1 MVFYKR
7 FIRNLDSG
15 NFLESFLVSAIGSI
29 LIIRG
34 YLFLTGFP
42 KIGSGDFH
50 IAHMLWG
57 GLLMC
62 IAIYLMFTYMGR
74 AMIYFATIL
83 GGIGFGT
90 FIDELGKF
98 VTNDNDYFYKP
109 TVALIYVV
117 FIAIYLIAKFSQR
130 FHKHSEEEYMLNAL
144 DYLKEAILLDLDKE
158 EKRKA
163 LDLLKKCNPKN
174 AIVAAIKDLL
184 RSIDTI
190 PTAKPNLLDKIYIFF
205 RDKYI
210 SFIQKKWFTK
220 LLIVFFIFQSLVAL
234 FYALEVVN
242 IASGNFIYTE
252 VLKFETPNYN
262 TNDYGEIISTFIAN
276 LFIWIGVVRIKFSRL
291 IAFVNFKRSV
301 LVSIFLTQ
309 FFSFLDQQFW
319 ALLGLFFNITML
331 LALDFMIDREKTLS
345 STANQPWGTWTSMH
359 PQDTVEHQSYIYYC
373 SWRW

>member
-1 MVFYKR
+1 MVFYRR

-15 NFLESFLVSAIGSI
+15 NYLESFLVSAIASI

-117 FIAIYLIAKFSQR
+117 FITIYLIAKFSKR

-144 DYLKEAILLDLDKE
+144 DYLKEAILLDLDKD

-184 RSIDTI
+184 RSTDTI
-190 PTAKPNLLDKIYIFF
+190 PVSEPNFLDKIYIFF

-210 SFIQKKWFTK
+210 TFIQRRWFTK
-220 LLIVFFIFQSLVAL
+220 LIIVFFIFQSLVAL
-234 FYALEVVN
+234 FYALEFINVL
-242 IASGNFIYTE
+242 SGSNFYKYT
-252 VLKFETPNYN
+252 LNFGRPDYN
-262 TNDYGEIISTFIAN
+262 TNDYGEIVSTFIAN
-276 LFIWIGVVRIKFSRL
+276 LFVWVGVARIKFSRL
-291 IAFVNFKRSV
+291 IAFINFKRSV
-301 LVSIFLTQ
+301 LVSIFITQ
-309 FFSFLDQQFW
+309 FFSFLDQQFL
-319 ALLGLFFNITML
+319 ALLGLAFNITML
-331 LALDFMIDREKTLS
+331 LALDFMIDREK
-345 STANQPWGTWTSMH
+345 
-359 PQDTVEHQSYIYYC
+359 SYLTE
-373 SWRW
+373 